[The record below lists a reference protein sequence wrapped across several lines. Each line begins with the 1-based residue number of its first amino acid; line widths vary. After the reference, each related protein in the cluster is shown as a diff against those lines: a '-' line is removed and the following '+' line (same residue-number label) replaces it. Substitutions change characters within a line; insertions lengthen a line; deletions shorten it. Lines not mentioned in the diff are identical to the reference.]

1 MQTRISK
8 EVYDKIEK
16 GRDIASL
23 RPNDSLKICDE
34 ACILAKE
41 NNLFLEEG
49 YALIGMSLA
58 SRAKSDIS
66 GMLNYSY
73 KALAIF
79 KDKNYIPGQ
88 AKALNLIGIAY
99 FYNSMY
105 EEALNCFREI
115 IVMLEI
121 DKDDL
126 LLSKV
131 YNNIGEIYR
140 EYEMY
145 EQAME
150 YYNKAV
156 EISIRN
162 ELVTNHA
169 ALLSNIGE
177 VHFMNNQLELA
188 LEVYIKSYNIFIQG
202 QDMLSLGEVENRI
215 GMVYFAMKDN
225 KNAKKYYNTAIKRLE
240 NINNKYYAIEVILNI
255 ANLYLEKKSSK
266 VLDFYEKAMDFAK
279 DIGSKKKISQIY
291 KLISQFYELEG
302 DYKNALEAY
311 KSYFSFNEEVVSS
324 NLSNRL
330 EILNVEMD
338 NYQNTGIYENL
349 RNRLEIEI
357 NRQKHE
363 LEKITLENQILEK
376 KAYEDELTGIMNRRS
391 INIYLNETL
400 KNMHSTKDSLLVFLI
415 DIDKFKRY
423 NDYWGHSGGDICLK
437 SIADCI
443 KSIQIEKQDI
453 FGRYG
458 GEEFIYISTKI
469 SYEDALELG
478 NLLRIRVEELGLYY
492 MYNGEKKIVT
502 ISIGGIIGMS
512 SDFHSMA
519 ELMELADKE
528 LYRAKEMGRNLT
540 ILKQAIEMNK

>member
-8 EVYDKIEK
+8 EIYDKIEK

-41 NNLFLEEG
+41 NNLYLEEG

-202 QDMLSLGEVENRI
+202 KDMLSLGEVENRI

-338 NYQNTGIYENL
+338 NYQNTGSYENL

-391 INIYLNETL
+391 INVYLNETL

-540 ILKQAIEMNK
+540 ILKQAIEINK

>member
-202 QDMLSLGEVENRI
+202 KDMLSLGEVENRI

-391 INIYLNETL
+391 INVYLNETL

-540 ILKQAIEMNK
+540 ILKQAIEINK